1 MTVGACAAETAGRHH
16 EEHEIELRA
25 SPHAVVA
32 CLVRL
37 LLAATFFA
45 SSQAAAQPPSD
56 SANAER
62 IEAFVREG
70 CPHCAKAEEFL
81 AQLNKERP
89 SLTIVVRD
97 VQKEPAALD
106 RLKALAQQTG
116 TGTVRVPAIYV
127 RGELIV
133 GYSPEAGT
141 DKLVRG
147 ALDGRR
153 AGAQASAAGTC
164 EAEESLACPKGP
176 GAGAD
181 EGFAVSMFGR
191 TITLDDV
198 GLPAFTVAMGLLD
211 GFNPCSMWVLLLMIS
226 ILAPL
231 NDRKRMVAIA
241 GTFVL
246 VEGIAYFVFMAAW
259 LNLFLLIGA
268 ARWVTLLVAGIAI
281 LAGLINLKDVVA
293 FGRGISLS
301 IPASAKP
308 GIYHRM
314 RGLLHA
320 PTIGAAIVGAAVL
333 AVLVQIVEFMCTS
346 GFPALFTRILTL
358 RDLPPASYYG
368 YMLLYNAAYMIDDI
382 VVLTIGVVMLSRHR
396 LQEKEGRVLKLISGV
411 VMVGLGIYLIV
422 AV

>member
-1 MTVGACAAETAGRHH
+1 MPGGAWAAETAGRHH
-16 EEHEIELRA
+16 EEHEIELRHF
-25 SPHAVVA
+25 PRNVVA
-32 CLVRL
+32 GCFRF
-37 LLAATFFA
+37 LLAAILVA
-45 SSQAAAQPPSD
+45 GSLAAAQGPSA
-56 SANAER
+56 SPEPER

-97 VQKEPAALD
+97 VQEEDAALD
-106 RLKALAQQTG
+106 RLKELAQQTG
-116 TGTVRVPAIYV
+116 TATVRVPAIYV
-127 RGELIV
+127 RGQLIV

-141 DKLVRG
+141 DRLIRR

-153 AGAQASAAGTC
+153 AGAQAAAAGTC
-164 EAEESLACPKGP
+164 EVEESLACPKGP
-176 GAGAD
+176 EAAAD
-181 EGFAVSMFGR
+181 EGFSVSLFGR
-191 TITLDDV
+191 TITLADV

-226 ILAPL
+226 LLAPM
-231 NDRKRMVAIA
+231 NDRRRMLAVG

-246 VEGIAYFVFMAAW
+246 IQGIAYFLFMAAW
-259 LNLFLLIGA
+259 LNLFLVIGMS
-268 ARWVTLLVAGIAI
+268 RTVTLVVAAIAI
-281 LAGLINLKDVVA
+281 LAGMINLKDVVA
-293 FGRGISLS
+293 LGRGVSLS

-308 GIYHRM
+308 GIYQRM

-333 AVLVQIVEFMCTS
+333 AVLVQVVEFMCTS

-358 RDLPPASYYG
+358 RELPPASYYG

-382 VVLTIGVVMLSRHR
+382 VVLSIGVVMLSRHR

-422 AV
+422 AG

>member
-1 MTVGACAAETAGRHH
+1 MPSPEGAAETAARHP
-16 EEHEIELRA
+16 EKEEIELRA
-25 SPHAVVA
+25 FHHGVVA
-32 CLVRL
+32 CLFRL
-37 LLAATFFA
+37 LWAAIFSA
-45 SSQAAAQPPSD
+45 SAIASAQPAPDSPS
-56 SANAER
+56 AER

-81 AQLNKERP
+81 ARLNKERP
-89 SLTIVVRD
+89 ELSIVIRD

-106 RLKALAQQTG
+106 RLKELAQQTG
-116 TGTVRVPAIYV
+116 TGTVRVPAIHV
-127 RGELIV
+127 RGQLIV
-133 GYSPEAGT
+133 GFSPEAGT
-141 DKLVRG
+141 DKLVLA

-153 AGAQASAAGTC
+153 AGAQVAAAGTC

-181 EGFAVSMFGR
+181 EGFSVSVFGR
-191 TITLDDV
+191 TITLADV
-198 GLPAFTVAMGLLD
+198 GLPAFTFAMGLLD

-231 NDRKRMVAIA
+231 NDRRRMVAIA

-246 VEGIAYFVFMAAW
+246 VEGIAYFIFMAAW

-268 ARWVTLLVAGIAI
+268 ARWVTLLVAAIAI

-308 GIYHRM
+308 GIYQRM

-320 PTIGAAIVGAAVL
+320 PTITAAIVGAAVL

-358 RDLPPASYYG
+358 HELPPASYYG
-368 YMLLYNAAYMIDDI
+368 YMLLYIAAYMIDDI

-411 VMVGLGIYLIV
+411 VMVGLGIYLIF
-422 AV
+422 AA